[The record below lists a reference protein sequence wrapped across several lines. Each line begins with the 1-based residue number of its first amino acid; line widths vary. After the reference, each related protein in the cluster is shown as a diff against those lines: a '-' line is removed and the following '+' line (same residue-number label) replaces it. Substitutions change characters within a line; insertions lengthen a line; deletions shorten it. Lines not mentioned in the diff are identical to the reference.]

1 MAKIYITIPHAL
13 PWEEALNLRARLS
26 NSLGLKL
33 GFKKIDIK
41 WNDRLAD
48 FSYNKHL
55 VGIKRKNK
63 KPATLNTVKGR
74 IIITPVSVIITA
86 ENHSPKNT
94 EELTMVMKLVT
105 EKIFTVKPLPEN
117 APLK

>member
-48 FSYNKHL
+48 FSYSKHL
-55 VGIKRKNK
+55 KRKNK

-94 EELTMVMKLVT
+94 EELTMVMKLVA
-105 EKIFTVKPLPEN
+105 EEIFTFKPLPEN